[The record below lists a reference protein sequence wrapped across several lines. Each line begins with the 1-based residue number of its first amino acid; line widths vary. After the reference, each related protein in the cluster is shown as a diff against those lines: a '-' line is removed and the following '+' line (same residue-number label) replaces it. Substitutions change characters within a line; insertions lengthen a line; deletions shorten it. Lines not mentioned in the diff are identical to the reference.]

1 MNRLHPHSLPQT
13 GHPTGN
19 HGNPLLTTLP
29 SWPTARGMTLAKAAQ
44 PDPSWFSLP
53 PCAPHRFPN
62 HQLLPCLTASV
73 HLGAC
78 PSVPLP
84 AGFPSSSPQSRCLP
98 AFGTHMLPP
107 PVTESPKGHGFR
119 GHSTGLT
126 AALPMGWAGK
136 PSFVLSYFCN
146 RKGIP

>member
-1 MNRLHPHSLPQT
+1 MEEGPVNRLHPHSPPQT
-13 GHPTGN
+13 GHRTGN

-62 HQLLPCLTASV
+62 HQLLPCLTASA

-78 PSVPLP
+78 PSVPLLK
-84 AGFPSSSPQSRCLP
+84 ASLP
-98 AFGTHMLPP
+98 AHRRAAAFLPSGLTCFRL
-107 PVTESPKGHGFR
+107 VTESPKGHGFQ

-126 AALPMGWAGK
+126 VALPTGVGRK
-136 PSFVLSYFCN
+136 TQFCS
-146 RKGIP
+146 